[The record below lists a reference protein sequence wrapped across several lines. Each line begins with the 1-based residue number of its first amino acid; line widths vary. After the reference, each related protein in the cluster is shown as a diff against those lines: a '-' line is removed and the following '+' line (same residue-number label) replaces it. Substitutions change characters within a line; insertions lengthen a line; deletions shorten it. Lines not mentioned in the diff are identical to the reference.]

1 MGLFAVIHFFW
12 LLCYCS
18 IVTWFFFGQCIVT
31 WLDLEQKH
39 ETGFAFGNWVGVK
52 RKEKVVFVKM
62 PPRPIELL

>member
-1 MGLFAVIHFFW
+1 MGLFAVIHFFL

-18 IVTWFFFGQCIVT
+18 IVT